1 MNTNEMTVEDVIKS
15 QEFKGELTNQLS
27 TMRSDVEQAKNKILR
42 NGGLTKRIMLDRIDD
57 MTVSDVIEEFEK
69 ILLRKSDLPAAVRG
83 FISSLC
89 GNVFMKV
96 FSKLKQDEA
105 KQDNNTGKSNE

>member
-27 TMRSDVEQAKNKILR
+27 TMRLDVERAKNKILIK
-42 NGGLTKRIMLDRIDD
+42 GGLTKRIMLDRIDD

-89 GNVFMKV
+89 GSVFANV
-96 FSKLKQDEA
+96 FSKMKQNEA

>member
-57 MTVSDVIEEFEK
+57 MTVSDIIEEFEK

-89 GNVFMKV
+89 GSVFAKV
-96 FSKLKQDEA
+96 FSKMKQNEA
-105 KQDNNTGKSNE
+105 KQDNNTGEGNK

>member
-1 MNTNEMTVEDVIKS
+1 MTVEDVIKS

-57 MTVSDVIEEFEK
+57 MTVSDIIEEFEK
-69 ILLRKSDLPAAVRG
+69 IMLRKSDLPAAVRG

-89 GNVFMKV
+89 GSVFAKV
-96 FSKLKQDEA
+96 FSKMKQNEA
-105 KQDNNTGKSNE
+105 KQDNNTGESNE

>member
-1 MNTNEMTVEDVIKS
+1 
-15 QEFKGELTNQLS
+15 
-27 TMRSDVEQAKNKILR
+27 MRSDVEQAKNKILR

-57 MTVSDVIEEFEK
+57 MTVSDIIEEFEK

-89 GNVFMKV
+89 GSVFADV
-96 FSKLKQDEA
+96 FSKMKQNEA

>member
-57 MTVSDVIEEFEK
+57 MTVSDIIEEFEK
-69 ILLRKSDLPAAVRG
+69 NYAEKER
-83 FISSLC
+83 SSCCCAWLYFFF
-89 GNVFMKV
+89 VW
-96 FSKLKQDEA
+96 
-105 KQDNNTGKSNE
+105 

>member
-15 QEFKGELTNQLS
+15 QEFKVELTNQLS
-27 TMRSDVEQAKNKILR
+27 TMRSDVGRAKNKILR

-57 MTVSDVIEEFEK
+57 MTVSDIIEEFEK

-89 GNVFMKV
+89 GSVFANV
-96 FSKLKQDEA
+96 FSKMKQDEA
-105 KQDNNTGKSNE
+105 KQDNNTGEGNE

>member
-1 MNTNEMTVEDVIKS
+1 MDTNEMTVDDEIKS
-15 QEFKGELTNQLS
+15 SEFKCELTNQLCA
-27 TMRSDVEQAKNKILR
+27 MRSDVKQAKNKILR

-57 MTVSDVIEEFEK
+57 MEVSDVIEEFEK
-69 ILLRKSDLPAAVRG
+69 ILLRKSDLPSAVRG

-96 FSKLKQDEA
+96 FSKLKQNESE
-105 KQDNNTGKSNE
+105 QDNNTRKSNE

>member
-27 TMRSDVEQAKNKILR
+27 TMRTDVERVKNKILK
-42 NGGLTKRIMLDRIDD
+42 NGGLTRRVIIDRIDN
-57 MTVSDVIEEFEK
+57 MTASDVIEEFEK
-69 ILLRKSDLPAAVRG
+69 ILLRKSDLPASVRG

-89 GNVFMKV
+89 GSVFANV
-96 FSKLKQDEA
+96 FSKMKQNEA
-105 KQDNNTGKSNE
+105 KQDSNTGKSNE

>member
-1 MNTNEMTVEDVIKS
+1 MNTNEMSVEDVIKL
-15 QEFKGELTNQLS
+15 QEFKDELTNQIC
-27 TMRSDVEQAKNKILR
+27 TMRTDVERAKNKILK

-57 MTVSDVIEEFEK
+57 MTVTDVIEEFEK
-69 ILLRKSDLPAAVRG
+69 ILLRKSDLPSAVRG

-105 KQDNNTGKSNE
+105 KQDNNTGKGNE

>member
-1 MNTNEMTVEDVIKS
+1 MNTNEMSVEDVIKL
-15 QEFKGELTNQLS
+15 QEFKDELTNQIC
-27 TMRSDVEQAKNKILR
+27 TMRTDVERAKNKILK

-57 MTVSDVIEEFEK
+57 MTVTDVIEEFEK
-69 ILLRKSDLPAAVRG
+69 ILLRKSDLPSAVRG

-96 FSKLKQDEA
+96 FSKLKQNETE
-105 KQDNNTGKSNE
+105 QDNNTGESNE

>member
-15 QEFKGELTNQLS
+15 HEFKGELTNQLS
-27 TMRSDVEQAKNKILR
+27 TMRSDVERAKNKILR

-57 MTVSDVIEEFEK
+57 MTVSDIIEEFEK
-69 ILLRKSDLPAAVRG
+69 ILLRKSDIPAAVRG

-89 GNVFMKV
+89 GSVFAKV
-96 FSKLKQDEA
+96 FSKMKQNEA
-105 KQDNNTGKSNE
+105 KQDNNTGEGNK

>member
-15 QEFKGELTNQLS
+15 HEFKGELTNQLS

-57 MTVSDVIEEFEK
+57 MTVSDIIEEFEK
-69 ILLRKSDLPAAVRG
+69 IMLRKSDLPAAVRG

-89 GNVFMKV
+89 GSVFANV
-96 FSKLKQDEA
+96 FSKMKQNEA

>member
-27 TMRSDVEQAKNKILR
+27 TMRTDVERVKNKILK
-42 NGGLTKRIMLDRIDD
+42 NGGLTRRVIIDRIDN
-57 MTVSDVIEEFEK
+57 MTASDVIEEFEK

-89 GNVFMKV
+89 GSVFANV
-96 FSKLKQDEA
+96 FSKMKQNEA

>member
-15 QEFKGELTNQLS
+15 PEFKGELTNQLS
-27 TMRSDVEQAKNKILR
+27 TMRSDVERAKNKILK
-42 NGGLTKRIMLDRIDD
+42 NGGLTRRIMLDRIDD
-57 MTVSDVIEEFEK
+57 MTVTDVIEEFEK
-69 ILLRKSDLPAAVRG
+69 ILLRKSDLPSAVRG

-96 FSKLKQDEA
+96 FSKLKQNETE
-105 KQDNNTGKSNE
+105 QDNNTGESNE

>member
-57 MTVSDVIEEFEK
+57 MTVSDIIEEFEK

-89 GNVFMKV
+89 GSVFANV
-96 FSKLKQDEA
+96 FSKMKQNEA
-105 KQDNNTGKSNE
+105 KQDNNTWESNE

>member
-1 MNTNEMTVEDVIKS
+1 MNTNEMTIADVIKLP
-15 QEFKGELTNQLS
+15 EFKRNLMNQIS
-27 TMRSDVEQAKNKILR
+27 TMRTDVERAKNRILIK
-42 NGGLTKRIMLDRIDD
+42 GGLTKRIMLDRIDD
-57 MTVSDVIEEFEK
+57 MTVDDLIEEFEK
-69 ILLRKSDLPAAVRG
+69 ILLKKSDKPSAVRG

>member
-1 MNTNEMTVEDVIKS
+1 MNTNEMTVDDVIKS
-15 QEFKGELTNQLS
+15 PEFKGELTNQLS
-27 TMRSDVEQAKNKILR
+27 TMRSDVERAKNKIMR

-57 MTVSDVIEEFEK
+57 MTVSDIIEEFEK
-69 ILLRKSDLPAAVRG
+69 IMLRKSDLPAAVRG

-89 GNVFMKV
+89 GSVFANV
-96 FSKLKQDEA
+96 FSKMKQNEA

>member
-1 MNTNEMTVEDVIKS
+1 MNANEMSVADVIKLP
-15 QEFKGELTNQLS
+15 EFKDELTNQLC
-27 TMRSDVEQAKNKILR
+27 TMRTDVERAKNKILR

-57 MTVSDVIEEFEK
+57 MKVSDVIEEFEK
-69 ILLRKSDLPAAVRG
+69 ILLRNSNLPSAVRG

-89 GNVFMKV
+89 SSVFVKV
-96 FSKLKQDEA
+96 FSKVKQNEA

>member
-1 MNTNEMTVEDVIKS
+1 MNTNEMSVEDVIKL
-15 QEFKGELTNQLS
+15 QEFKDELTNQIC
-27 TMRSDVEQAKNKILR
+27 TMRTDVERAKNKILR

-57 MTVSDVIEEFEK
+57 MTVSDIIEEFEK
-69 ILLRKSDLPAAVRG
+69 ILLRKSDLPSAVRG

-89 GNVFMKV
+89 VNVFMKV

-105 KQDNNTGKSNE
+105 KQDNNTGKGNE

>member
-57 MTVSDVIEEFEK
+57 MTVSDIIEEFEK
-69 ILLRKSDLPAAVRG
+69 IMLRKSDLPAAVRG

-89 GNVFMKV
+89 GSVFANV
-96 FSKLKQDEA
+96 FSKMKQNEA

>member
-15 QEFKGELTNQLS
+15 QEFEGELTNQLS
-27 TMRSDVEQAKNKILR
+27 TMRLDVERAKNKILR

-57 MTVSDVIEEFEK
+57 MTVSDIIEEFEK

-89 GNVFMKV
+89 GSVFAKV
-96 FSKLKQDEA
+96 FSKMKQNEA
-105 KQDNNTGKSNE
+105 KQDNNIGKGNE

>member
-15 QEFKGELTNQLS
+15 QEFKCELTNQLS

-57 MTVSDVIEEFEK
+57 MTVSDIIEEFEK

-89 GNVFMKV
+89 GSVFAKV
-96 FSKLKQDEA
+96 FSKMKQ
-105 KQDNNTGKSNE
+105 K

>member
-1 MNTNEMTVEDVIKS
+1 MNTNEMSIADVIKLS
-15 QEFKGELTNQLS
+15 EFKRELTNQLC
-27 TMRSDVEQAKNKILR
+27 TMRTDVEMAKNKILIK
-42 NGGLTKRIMLDRIDD
+42 GGLTKRIMLDRIDN
-57 MTVSDVIEEFEK
+57 MTVTDVIEEFEK

-89 GNVFMKV
+89 GSVFANV
-96 FSKLKQDEA
+96 FSKMKQNEA

>member
-1 MNTNEMTVEDVIKS
+1 MNANEMSVADVIKLP
-15 QEFKGELTNQLS
+15 EFKDELTNQLCTMS
-27 TMRSDVEQAKNKILR
+27 TDVERAKNKILR

-69 ILLRKSDLPAAVRG
+69 ILLRKSDIPSAVRG

-89 GNVFMKV
+89 GSVFAKV
-96 FSKLKQDEA
+96 FSKMKQNEA

>member
-1 MNTNEMTVEDVIKS
+1 MNTNEMSVEDVIKL
-15 QEFKGELTNQLS
+15 QEFIDELTNQIC
-27 TMRSDVEQAKNKILR
+27 TMRTDVERTKNKILK
-42 NGGLTKRIMLDRIDD
+42 NGGLTKRIMLDRIDN
-57 MTVSDVIEEFEK
+57 MTVTDVIEEFEK
-69 ILLRKSDLPAAVRG
+69 ILLRKSDLPSAVRG

>member
-1 MNTNEMTVEDVIKS
+1 MNTNEMSVEDVIKS
-15 QEFKGELTNQLS
+15 QEFKYELTNQIC
-27 TMRSDVEQAKNKILR
+27 TMRTDVERAKNKILK

-57 MTVSDVIEEFEK
+57 MTVTDVIEEFEK
-69 ILLRKSDLPAAVRG
+69 ILLKKSDLPSAVRG

-96 FSKLKQDEA
+96 FSKLKQNETE
-105 KQDNNTGKSNE
+105 QDNNTGESNE

>member
-15 QEFKGELTNQLS
+15 QEFKCELTNQLS
-27 TMRSDVEQAKNKILR
+27 TMRLDVERAKNKILR

-57 MTVSDVIEEFEK
+57 MSVSDIIEEFEK
-69 ILLRKSDLPAAVRG
+69 ILLRKSDFPAAVRV
-83 FISSLC
+83 FIYSLC

-96 FSKLKQDEA
+96 FSKLKQDES

>member
-27 TMRSDVEQAKNKILR
+27 AMRLDVERAKKKILIK
-42 NGGLTKRIMLDRIDD
+42 GGLTKRIMLDRIDD

-69 ILLRKSDLPAAVRG
+69 ILLRNSDLPAAVRS

-89 GNVFMKV
+89 GSVFANV
-96 FSKLKQDEA
+96 FSKMKQNEA